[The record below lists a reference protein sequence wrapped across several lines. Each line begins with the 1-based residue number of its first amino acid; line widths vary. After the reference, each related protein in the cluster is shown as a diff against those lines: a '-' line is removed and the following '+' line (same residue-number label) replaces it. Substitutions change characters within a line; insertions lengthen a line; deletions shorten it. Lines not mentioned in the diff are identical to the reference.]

1 MAFTI
6 ASGQSTVSVYYE
18 DTVVGSPTVTMAS
31 GALANG
37 TQPESVVAGG
47 ATQLVITSPA
57 RVFTAGACALAAN
70 VITVALEDSGS
81 NGVTTGVVFTASSGS
96 AGETWYTGTN
106 CTGTTATG
114 TMAFTIA
121 AGQSTVSV
129 YYEDTVVGSPVVTMA
144 SGILANG
151 TQTQTVT
158 ARTATQL
165 IITSPAR
172 VFTAGACALAANVIT
187 VALEDASNNGVTTG

>member
-1 MAFTI
+1 
-6 ASGQSTVSVYYE
+6 
-18 DTVVGSPTVTMAS
+18 MAS

-57 RVFTAGACALAAN
+57 RVFTAGACALVAN
-70 VITVALEDSGS
+70 LLTISYGDWSSDVLSSD
-81 NGVTTGVVFTASSGS
+81 VTFTASSGS
-96 AGETWYTGTN
+96 TGTRTWYTGTN

-129 YYEDTVVGSPVVTMA
+129 YYEDTAVGSPIVTMA
-144 SGILANG
+144 SGALRNG
-151 TQTQTVT
+151 TQLESIV
-158 ARTATQL
+158 AAGAYAVFFF
-165 IITSPAR
+165 SPAR
-172 VFTAGACALAANVIT
+172 VF
-187 VALEDASNNGVTTG
+187 